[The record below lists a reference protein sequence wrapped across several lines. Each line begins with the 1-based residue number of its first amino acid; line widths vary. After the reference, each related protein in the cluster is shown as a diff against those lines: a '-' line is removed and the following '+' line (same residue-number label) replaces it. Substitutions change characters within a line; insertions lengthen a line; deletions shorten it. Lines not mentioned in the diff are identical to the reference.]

1 MARAVIDSVIH
12 LLFSRRCPITIQ
24 AVRSNTNKVIALTEV
39 SLGPVAAPKF
49 IKKELI
55 LKPMKPLQ
63 SQIGTRNSL
72 FIDTKTYINSYV
84 Y

>member
-24 AVRSNTNKVIALTEV
+24 AVRSNTNKVIESTEV
-39 SLGPVAAPKF
+39 SLGAATPKF

-55 LKPMKPLQ
+55 LKPMNPLQ

-72 FIDTKTYINSYV
+72 FIDTKIYINS
-84 Y
+84 